1 MATTRE
7 ERRASPRLALSV
19 PLTVERTDERGGA
32 QGSAETTV
40 TRDISAGGV
49 YFATINGE
57 AFRPGMRVTVKISMP
72 HRSVPGHD
80 RVSFNLVG
88 KGTVIRIDSEVK
100 RGGAS
105 AAAGEGMA
113 GVAVRFDRALSFENF
128 QLI

>member
-1 MATTRE
+1 MATIRE
-7 ERRASPRLALSV
+7 ERRSSPRLALSV
-19 PLTVERTDERGGA
+19 PLTVERADERAGA
-32 QGSAETTV
+32 SGSTETTM

-49 YFATINGE
+49 YFATIHGE
-57 AFRPGMRVTVKISMP
+57 AFRPGMRVTVKIAMP

-88 KGTVIRIDSEVK
+88 KGTVVRIDSEVK
-100 RGGAS
+100 RTEGGGIAS
-105 AAAGEGMA
+105 DGMA